1 MAKRDYY
8 EVLGIKKGASKTEI
22 KKAYRRLARKYHPD
36 VNKESDA
43 EEKFKEISEAYEVL
57 ADKDKRANYDR
68 FGHAGAR
75 EGFTGGGFSWND
87 FSHFDDISDIFGRDF
102 FGRDIFDVFFGGG
115 HRRRTSARRGSDLRF
130 DLSIDL
136 EDVIYGARKEIM
148 VWRTESCSKCNGSGA
163 KDANSIKTCDQCQG
177 AGRVNRQQK
186 TPFGSF
192 VTVATCS
199 ACHGTGKIITEPCNK
214 CKGSG
219 RVRVK
224 KKIMVKIPKGVESGS
239 YLLLRGEGDAGVNGG
254 SSGDLYVVITVKPHK
269 LFRRDGND
277 LYYELPV
284 TFSQAALGD
293 EVEIPSFDGAVK
305 MKIPSGTQTGTVFR
319 LKDKGVPLLN
329 SNRRGDEMVK
339 VKVLTPE
346 KLNSRQKE
354 LFHELAEVGGRPM
367 QQDEGFFDTFLNGIK
382 KRLS

>member
-8 EVLGIKKGASKTEI
+8 EVLGVERDASKAEI

-36 VNKESDA
+36 VNKEPDA
-43 EEKFKEISEAYEVL
+43 EEKFKELSEAYEVL

-102 FGRDIFDVFFGGG
+102 FGRDIFDVFFGGRY
-115 HRRRTSARRGSDLRF
+115 RRRTSARRGSDLRF

-136 EDVIYGARKEIM
+136 EDVIYGARKEIR
-148 VWRTESCSKCNGSGA
+148 VERTESCNKCNGSGA
-163 KDANSIKTCDQCQG
+163 RDANSIKTCDQCQG
-177 AGRVNRQQK
+177 TGRVKRQQK

-192 VTVATCS
+192 VTVTTCGK
-199 ACHGTGKIITEPCNK
+199 CHGKGRIITEPCDK
-214 CKGSG
+214 CHGSG
-219 RVRVK
+219 RVRAK
-224 KKIMVKIPKGVESGS
+224 KKIMVEIPKGVESGY
-239 YLLLRGEGDAGVNGG
+239 YLLLRGEGDSGVNGG
-254 SSGDLYVVITVKPHK
+254 SPGDLYVVIKVKPHK
-269 LFRRDGND
+269 LFRRDGSD
-277 LYYELPV
+277 LHYELPV

-293 EVEIPSFDGAVK
+293 EVEVPSFDGVVK

-319 LKDKGVPLLN
+319 LKDKGVPILN
-329 SNRRGDEMVK
+329 SNQRGDEMVK
-339 VKVLTPE
+339 VKILTPE
-346 KLNSRQKE
+346 KLNSRQRE
-354 LFHELAEVGGRPM
+354 LFHELAEMEGSPV
-367 QQDEGFFDTFLNGIK
+367 QQGDGFLDSFLNGIK